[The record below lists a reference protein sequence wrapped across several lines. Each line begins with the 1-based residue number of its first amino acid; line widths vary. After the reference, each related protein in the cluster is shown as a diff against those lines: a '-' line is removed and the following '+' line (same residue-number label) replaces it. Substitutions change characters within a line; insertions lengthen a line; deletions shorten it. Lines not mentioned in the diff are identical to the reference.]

1 LACCLRGWAVVASR
15 QHIVTVHLTLLDRVR
30 RSLQVRDH
38 ATPGRP
44 TFAHTA
50 DITTCQI
57 LDLQLTTGTNS
68 QAHHQGSKIFAAY
81 LVHCQAHAYYVGN
94 CLYALLAAK
103 ATESDPSRRPVRKL
117 NPGREIVG
125 RRIKRLLRPDV
136 VRKQPCKSPVW
147 PGLGFGGYAA
157 GALGPYIAARGLI
170 KVKS

>member
-1 LACCLRGWAVVASR
+1 VVASR

-50 DITTCQI
+50 D
-57 LDLQLTTGTNS
+57 TGTNS
-68 QAHHQGSKIFAAY
+68 QAHHQGWKIFAAY